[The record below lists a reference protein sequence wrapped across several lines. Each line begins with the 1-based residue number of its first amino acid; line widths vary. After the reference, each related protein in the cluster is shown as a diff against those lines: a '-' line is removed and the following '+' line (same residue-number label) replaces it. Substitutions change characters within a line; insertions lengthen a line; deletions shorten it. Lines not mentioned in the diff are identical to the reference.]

1 MIDPDNLNVW
11 FGDRLLG
18 YLWRNALGQIG
29 FQYDSQWLSSDGIAI
44 SRQLPLQLPAY
55 EPESIVAHRFFA
67 NLLPEGGAREQIV
80 RDLKL
85 TNTDFNLMRAIGG
98 ECAGAL
104 SILPIEYEPSVSHH
118 YEKLTE
124 EKLTQLV
131 KRRGHGYGNNDS
143 DARPRLSLAG
153 AQHKCAVMIRDE
165 DYLLPV
171 GDAPSTHILKFES
184 HDYRHLPLYE
194 TYTTLLAKAVGL
206 PVVDI
211 EWQSI
216 ANKHFVR
223 VARYDRLLDKHNVIS
238 RVHQEDFCQ
247 ALGYSHEKKYQH
259 DGGPDFAEV
268 VQMVRDVSD
277 DPARDVQNLLRWQIF
292 NVLAGNSDGHAKNL
306 SLLYQTDGS
315 IRLTPFYDLVC
326 TRAVDRID
334 TQLAFAVGDQ
344 RDPQR
349 IVKDDW
355 QAFASRCDIKA
366 QYLLKLVTDMASRLP
381 DIARQTHKQF
391 DAVYGEQAAVERVDQ
406 IVSQQC
412 KRAIAMV

>member
-11 FGDRLLG
+11 FGDQLVG
-18 YLWRNALGQIG
+18 YLWRDGVGQIG
-29 FQYDSQWLSSDGIAI
+29 FQYDQQWLASDGIAL
-44 SRQLPLQLPAY
+44 SRQLPLLSSAY
-55 EPESIVAHRFFA
+55 EPTNIVAHRFFA

-85 TNTDFNLMRAIGG
+85 TNTDFNLLRAIGG

-104 SILPIEYEPSVSHH
+104 SVLPIEYEPSLSHQ
-118 YEKLTE
+118 YERLTDDKLLE
-124 EKLTQLV
+124 LV
-131 KRRGHGYGNNDS
+131 KRRGHGYGTSDL

-153 AQHKCAVMIRDE
+153 AQHKCAVLIRDE
-165 DYLLPV
+165 EYLLPV
-171 GDAPSTHILKFES
+171 SDAPSSHILKFES
-184 HDYRHLPLYE
+184 HEYRHLPLYE
-194 TYTTLLAKAVGL
+194 TYTTELARAVGL

-211 EWQSI
+211 EWRAV

-223 VARYDRLLDKHNVIS
+223 VARYDRLIDKDDVIS

-268 VQMVRDVSD
+268 VQLVREVSD

-326 TRAVDRID
+326 TRAVERID
-334 TQLAFAVGDQ
+334 TQLAFAIGDQ
-344 RDPQR
+344 RDPQK
-349 IVKDDW
+349 VDQSDW
-355 QAFASRCDIKA
+355 EACATRCDIKPR
-366 QYLLKLVTDMASRLP
+366 YLLKLLSDMVESLP
-381 DIARQTHKQF
+381 SVLGDTHRAF
-391 DAVYGEQAAVERVDQ
+391 AERYGEQAAIERVDR
-406 IVSQQC
+406 VVTQQC
-412 KRAIAMV
+412 KRAS